1 MSKDKPSKKP
11 SQDDQFVQFTTDD
24 DARFKKPTQKEID
37 AIPADI
43 RKKVEDA
50 FKKLTEGK

>member
-1 MSKDKPSKKP
+1 MSKNKPSKPTK
-11 SQDDQFVQFTTDD
+11 DDQFVQFTTDD
-24 DARFKKPTQKEID
+24 DSRFKKPTQKELD

-50 FKKLTEGK
+50 FKRLTDGK